1 MIGLFL
7 GDTDF
12 SEVVLNKIKKLKKK
26 YFIIDFS
33 KNSKFKKNKYSHR
46 ISIGKFGKILDLI
59 KDKKSK
65 KVLFAGKIAKPK
77 FSSLRLDFKGIYYMP
92 GVIKAAKKGDA
103 AIIKAIIKILNNE
116 GIKVISSIS
125 FNPELALKSGNYTK
139 LKPNNKD
146 LVSIKAGI
154 KYFNK
159 LNDLD
164 HVQAL
169 IVNDSK
175 IVAKEG
181 SEGTRKMLAK
191 LKKKTQGMLIKF
203 PKKKQDLR
211 MDLPTIGL
219 QTLKDCKRYGLK
231 GIILKS
237 KKNIILEKA
246 KCIHFANKNRIFI
259 KVIWKKYLY
268 LQVNPQVTS

>member
-7 GDTDF
+7 GDTFF
-12 SEVVLNKIKKLKKK
+12 SDIVLNKIKQLKKK

-33 KNSKFKKNKYSHR
+33 KNLKFKKNKYSHR
-46 ISIGKFGKILDLI
+46 ISIGKFGKILNLI
-59 KDKKSK
+59 KEKKAK

-77 FSSLRLDFKGIYYMP
+77 FSSLRLDLKGIYYMP

-103 AIIKAIIKILNNE
+103 AIIKTIIKILDNE

-125 FNPELALKSGNYTK
+125 FNPELALNFGNYTT
-139 LKPNNKD
+139 LKPNNED
-146 LVSIKAGI
+146 LASIKVGI
-154 KYFNK
+154 KFFSK

-169 IVNDSK
+169 IVNNGK
-175 IVAKEG
+175 IVLKEG
-181 SEGTRKMLAK
+181 REGTRKMIAK
-191 LKKKTQGMLIKF
+191 LKKKTKGILIKF

-219 QTLKDCKRYGLK
+219 QTLKDCKRYGIK

-237 KKNIILEKA
+237 KKNIILDRV
-246 KCIHFANKNRIFI
+246 KCINFANKNGIFI
-259 KVIWKKYLY
+259 KV
-268 LQVNPQVTS
+268 V

>member
-7 GDTDF
+7 GDTVF
-12 SEVVLNKIKKLKKK
+12 SDIVLNRIKRLKKK

-33 KNSKFKKNKYSHR
+33 KNSKFKKNINSHR
-46 ISIGKFGKILDLI
+46 ISIGKFGKILNLI
-59 KDKKSK
+59 KEKNSK

-77 FSSLRLDFKGIYYMP
+77 FSSLRLDLKGIYYMP

-103 AIIKAIIKILNNE
+103 AIIKSIIKILNKE
-116 GIKVISSIS
+116 GINVISSIS

-139 LKPNNKD
+139 LKPNRRD
-146 LVSIKAGI
+146 FLSIKKGV

-159 LNDLD
+159 LNELD

-169 IVNDSK
+169 IVKDNK

-181 SEGTRKMLAK
+181 KEGTRKMLAK
-191 LKKKTQGMLIKF
+191 LKKKTQAILIKF

-211 MDLPTIGL
+211 MDLPVIGL
-219 QTLKDCKRYGLK
+219 QTLKDCKKFGLK

-237 KKNIILEKA
+237 KKNIILDKA
-246 KCIHFANKNRIFI
+246 KCIDFANKHRIFI
-259 KVIWKKYLY
+259 KV
-268 LQVNPQVTS
+268 V

>member
-12 SEVVLNKIKKLKKK
+12 SEIVLNKIKKLKKK

-33 KNSKFKKNKYSHR
+33 KNNKFKKNNYSHR
-46 ISIGKFGKILDLI
+46 ISIGKFGKIVSLI
-59 KDKKSK
+59 KEKKSK
-65 KVLFAGKIAKPK
+65 KVLFAGKIAKPE

-92 GVIKAAKKGDA
+92 SVIRAAKKGDA

-116 GIKVISSIS
+116 GIKVISSIYY
-125 FNPELALKSGNYTK
+125 NPELSLKSGNYTN
-139 LKPNNKD
+139 LKPNKTD
-146 LVSIKAGI
+146 FVSIKKGI

-159 LNDLD
+159 LNELD

-169 IVNDSK
+169 IVNDGK
-175 IVAKEG
+175 IAAKEG
-181 SEGTRKMLAK
+181 RGGTRKMLTK
-191 LKKKTQGMLIKF
+191 LKKTTEGVLIKF

-219 QTLKDCKRYGLK
+219 QTLKDCKKYGLK
-231 GIILKS
+231 GIVLKS
-237 KKNIILEKA
+237 KKNIILDKV
-246 KCIHFANKNRIFI
+246 KCIQFANNNQIFI
-259 KVIWKKYLY
+259 KII
-268 LQVNPQVTS
+268 

>member
-12 SEVVLNKIKKLKKK
+12 SKIVLNKIKKLKKK

-33 KNSKFKKNKYSHR
+33 KKSKFKSNKYSHR
-46 ISIGKFGKILDLI
+46 ISIGKFGKILSLI
-59 KDKKSK
+59 KQKKSK
-65 KVLFAGKIAKPK
+65 KVLFAGKIAKPEL
-77 FSSLRLDFKGIYYMP
+77 SSLRLDFKGIYYMP
-92 GVIKAAKKGDA
+92 SVIRAAKKGDA

-116 GIKVISSIS
+116 GIKVISSIYY
-125 FNPELALKSGNYTK
+125 NPELSLKSGNYTK
-139 LKPNNKD
+139 LKPNRD
-146 LVSIKAGI
+146 DFVSIKRGI

-169 IVNDSK
+169 IVNDGK

-181 SEGTRKMLAK
+181 RGGTRKMLTK
-191 LKKKTQGMLIKF
+191 LEKITQGVLIKF

-219 QTLKDCKRYGLK
+219 QTLKDCKKYGLK

-237 KKNIILEKA
+237 KKNIILDKV
-246 KCIHFANKNRIFI
+246 KCIQFANDNQIFI
-259 KVIWKKYLY
+259 KII
-268 LQVNPQVTS
+268 

>member
-12 SEVVLNKIKKLKKK
+12 SKIVLNKIKKLKKK

-33 KNSKFKKNKYSHR
+33 KKSKFKSNKYSHR
-46 ISIGKFGKILDLI
+46 ISIGKFGKILSLI
-59 KDKKSK
+59 KEKKSK
-65 KVLFAGKIAKPK
+65 KVLFAGKIVKPE

-92 GVIKAAKKGDA
+92 SVIRAAKRGDV
-103 AIIKAIIKILNNE
+103 AIIKTIIKILNNE
-116 GIKVISSIS
+116 GIKVISSIYY
-125 FNPELALKSGNYTK
+125 NPELSLKYGNYTK
-139 LKPNNKD
+139 LKPNKLD
-146 LVSIKAGI
+146 LLSIKKGI

-159 LNDLD
+159 LNELD

-169 IVNDSK
+169 IVNNGK

-181 SEGTRKMLAK
+181 KGGTRKMLTK
-191 LKKKTQGMLIKF
+191 LKRNTNGVLIKL

-211 MDLPTIGL
+211 MDLPTIGP
-219 QTLKDCKRYGLK
+219 QTLKDCKKYGLK

-237 KKNIILEKA
+237 KKNIILDKV
-246 KCIHFANKNRIFI
+246 KCIQFANRNRIFI
-259 KVIWKKYLY
+259 KII
-268 LQVNPQVTS
+268 